1 MRVLITGAAGFIGSV
16 FIKHVSLSQPE
27 WEILALD
34 KLGYASDLRNIEKEV
49 ENRRIS
55 FVRADISSFDEMR
68 ALFDDFSPDI
78 VINFAAESHVDNSI
92 ESPLCFIKSNIDGVA
107 VLLEESRRKGVLR
120 FHQVS
125 TDEVYGDMAVSEN
138 RSFTESDVLKPS
150 SVYSASK
157 ASADLLVL
165 SYKRTYGL
173 PVSISRSSNNYGAYQ
188 HPEKLI
194 PKTIVYALEGKKI
207 PVYGSGE
214 NVRSWISAELNCRAI
229 EKIVRSKR
237 AEGEVFNIAAGYEIS
252 NIALIKKILSLMGKS
267 ESLISFV
274 PDRAGHDRKYS
285 VSKAKISSL
294 LDFPLS
300 EDFDDELERTIC
312 WYKSNRWWWE
322 NKMGNI

>member
-49 ENRRIS
+49 ENKRIS

-214 NVRSWISAELNCRAI
+214 NVRSWISADLNCRAI

-300 EDFDDELERTIC
+300 EDFDDEQNHLLVQVQQMVVG
-312 WYKSNRWWWE
+312 K
-322 NKMGNI
+322 